1 MAECWLHS
9 PSLPAWPSPAQSP
22 PPSTGLSGTVWD
34 PLLAGWAAPSPPAQ
48 CAVGQHH
55 PLAWR
60 RAGRG
65 AGLCTGPAGRAP
77 GRRGR
82 APTAAPAPAVPEGSL
97 GPAAAPPA
105 EPAAALWGRHAELG
119 QLWSPSLAPVWLQRF
134 PVAAAQHSSSLL
146 THAEL
151 TGLRAPPASLL
162 AQPRAVTAPPQLQH
176 QLPVSGRGLA
186 EGSLGCGTRSHCPPP
201 TARIPSAW
209 CHYTP

>member
-1 MAECWLHS
+1 MVECWLHS
-9 PSLPAWPSPAQSP
+9 PSLPAWPSSSRSP
-22 PPSTGLSGTVWD
+22 PPSTGWLGAVRD
-34 PLLAGWAAPSPPAQ
+34 LLLAGWAAPSTPTQ

-82 APTAAPAPAVPEGSL
+82 APTAAPAPAAPQGSP
-97 GPAAAPPA
+97 GPAAAPLA
-105 EPAAALWGRHAELG
+105 APAASLRDRYAELG
-119 QLWSPSLAPVWLQRF
+119 RPWSPSLAPVWLQRF
-134 PVAAAQHSSSLL
+134 PMAAAQCSSSLL

-151 TGLRAPPASLL
+151 TGLCAPPASLL
-162 AQPRAVTAPPQLQH
+162 TQPRAVTAPPELQH
-176 QLPVSGRGLA
+176 QLPVSSCGLA
-186 EGSLGCGTRSHCPPP
+186 EGNLGCGTCSHCPPP
-201 TARIPSAW
+201 TAHIPSAW